1 MGNEERISHRD
12 SSWPGST
19 HDGGVWNQSEIKAV
33 VERQNRY
40 CVVGDSGYAISEWM
54 IKPFSQQEINAASD
68 LLQRKMRFFN
78 RRLSGARTE
87 MTENVY
93 GKLKRRW
100 QILKNM
106 TLLVRH
112 ALKAIKACA
121 ILHNICVDWNEEIPE
136 DNGQRPDGP
145 DAGNVV
151 EQNRNRSDQTRKTR
165 GKRKRLR
172 LMHDMA
178 FPF

>member
-1 MGNEERISHRD
+1 
-12 SSWPGST
+12 
-19 HDGGVWNQSEIKAV
+19 
-33 VERQNRY
+33 
-40 CVVGDSGYAISEWM
+40 M

-78 RRLSGARTE
+78 RRLSGAHIE
-87 MTENVY
+87 MTKNVY

-106 TLLVRH
+106 TLHVPR
-112 ALKAIKACA
+112 AFKAIKACA

-136 DNGQRPDGP
+136 DDGQRPDGP

-151 EQNRNRSDQTRKTR
+151 EQRTLRNSSDHTRKIR
-165 GKRKRLR
+165 GRVKRLR
-172 LMHDMA
+172 LMNEMV